1 MKKPIQNRHDFVWY
15 FDVKDGNPN
24 GDPNNGNMPRM
35 DFTTM
40 QGLVTDVCI
49 KRKIRDYVEDVF
61 DGDAA
66 YNIYVHRGVTLERQN
81 DLACRAVGID
91 GGLAGVNKARG
102 KGLELGRKI
111 RDYMCQ
117 TFFDIRAFGAVF
129 TTFMTKESSIPD
141 FTHVRGPVQLGFARS
156 VDPIVPQDVAI
167 SRLTLA
173 TEAEARTKQ
182 TQTMLGQKYVVPYG
196 LYRMEGRISASI
208 AQHVTGLNEEDLTVL
223 WDALLNMFDTSCT
236 SSSGMMVTRKL
247 IIFRHDS
254 VLGNAP
260 SHKLF
265 ERVHAER
272 VGEEK
277 MPHDFSDYKIS
288 IDEEDWPDGVT
299 MKVMD

>member
-1 MKKPIQNRHDFVWY
+1 MKKPIQNRYDFVCY

-35 DFTTM
+35 DFTTR
-40 QGLVTDVCI
+40 QGFVTDVCI

-81 DLACRAVGID
+81 DLACQAAGIE
-91 GGLAGVNKARG
+91 GGLAGVKKAREKEPG
-102 KGLELGRKI
+102 LGRKI

-129 TTFMTKESSIPD
+129 TTFMTKESPIPD

-156 VDPIVPQDVAI
+156 VDPIVAQEVAI

-173 TEAEARTKQ
+173 SEAEARTKQ
-182 TQTMLGQKYVVPYG
+182 TQTMLGHKFIVPYG

-208 AQHVTGLNEEDLTVL
+208 AQKVTGFSEEDLTIL
-223 WDALLNMFDTSCT
+223 WDALLHMFDASCT

-247 IIFRHDS
+247 IVFRHDS

-260 SHKLF
+260 SHKLLA
-265 ERVHAER
+265 RVHAEC
-272 VGEEK
+272 VDEKK

-288 IDEEDWPDGVT
+288 VDEADWPDGVT
-299 MKVMD
+299 MQVMD